1 MPEPAPVCPWHYLNV
16 HTHAPTG
23 RADTAEVES
32 LYFGQSPSPKTRFFS
47 AGLHPWYIAGVELPA
62 AEAWL
67 YALARQPGMIAVGE
81 AGLDK
86 RAGAAWPDQLAAF
99 DCCIRL
105 AQSLDKPLV
114 IHCVRAYE
122 EVLLQLQ
129 KHRFLPDGKA
139 IFHGFNK
146 HAQTAARLLQAGCYL
161 SFGADLF
168 RPGNHAAEALRQ
180 TPDHRFF
187 LETDDKQIGIE
198 EIYARAAAIR
208 GVSDVA
214 LSDILRQNARAV
226 FESAV
231 P

>member
-1 MPEPAPVCPWHYLNV
+1 MPESAPVYRWHYLNV

-23 RADTAEVES
+23 KADALEIES
-32 LYFGQSPSPKTRFFS
+32 LYFGQSASGETRFFS
-47 AGLHPWYIAGVELPA
+47 AGLHPWYIAGMDLAA

-67 YALARQPGMIAVGE
+67 NEMARQPAMIAVGE

-86 RAGAAWPDQLAAF
+86 RHGAAWPVQLAAF
-99 DCCIRL
+99 DCCIHL
-105 AQSLDKPLV
+105 ARSLDKPLI

-129 KHRFLPDGKA
+129 KCRFLPDGKA
-139 IFHGFNK
+139 VFHGFNK
-146 HAQTAARLLQAGCYL
+146 NPQIAARLLRAGCYL

-168 RPGNHAAEALRQ
+168 RPGNHAADALRQ
-180 TPDHRFF
+180 TPDDRFF

-208 GVSDVA
+208 GISDAV
-214 LSDILRQNARAV
+214 LSDILRQNARTV

>member
-1 MPEPAPVCPWHYLNV
+1 MPESAPVYSWHYLNV

-23 RADTAEVES
+23 NADALEIES
-32 LYFGQSPSPKTRFFS
+32 LYFGQSLSGKTRFFS
-47 AGLHPWYIAGVELPA
+47 AGLHPWYIAGMDMAV
-62 AEAWL
+62 AEAWMN
-67 YALARQPGMIAVGE
+67 ALVRRPNMIAVGE
-81 AGLDK
+81 TGLDK
-86 RAGAAWPDQLAAF
+86 RAGAAWSDQLAAF

-105 AQSLDKPLV
+105 AKSLNKPLV

-129 KHRFLPDGKA
+129 KHRFLPDGKV

-146 HAQTAARLLQAGCYL
+146 HAQIAARLLQAGCYL

-168 RPGNHAAEALRQ
+168 RLGNHAADALRQ
-180 TPDHRFF
+180 TPDDRFF

-208 GVSDVA
+208 GVSDAV

>member
-1 MPEPAPVCPWHYLNV
+1 MPESAPVYPWHYLNV
-16 HTHAPTG
+16 HTHAPAG
-23 RADTAEVES
+23 KAEALEIES
-32 LYFGQSPSPKTRFFS
+32 LYFGQSASSKTRFFS
-47 AGLHPWYIAGVELPA
+47 AGLHPWYIAGIDLAA

-67 YALARQPGMIAVGE
+67 SALARQPAMLAVGE

-86 RAGAAWPDQLAAF
+86 RRGAAWPDQLAAF

-105 AQSLDKPLV
+105 AKALDKPLV

-122 EVLLQLQ
+122 EVLQQLQ
-129 KHRFLPDGKA
+129 KHRFLPDGKV

-146 HAQTAARLLQAGCYL
+146 HPQTAARLLQAGCYL

-168 RPGNHAAEALRQ
+168 RPENHAAAALRQ
-180 TPDHRFF
+180 TPPDRFF

-208 GVSDVA
+208 GVSDAV
-214 LSDILRQNARAV
+214 LSDILRQNARTV